1 MKIKVYEVVS
11 SSYESADNYLHQ
23 ESFMFRD
30 KDKAREKFENLRDC
44 IKSDIYGDEG
54 SELEHYVDEG
64 DYENRYEASREIG
77 TEFEY
82 QAIVELKE
90 MVFDLKD
97 CGLCETS
104 IF

>member
-1 MKIKVYEVVS
+1 MKIMIYEVVS

-23 ESFMFRD
+23 ESYLFDD
-30 KDKAREKFENLRDC
+30 KDKAREKFEKLRDC
-44 IKSDIYGDEG
+44 IKGDVFGDDEEG
-54 SELEHYVDEG
+54 YERYVDEG

-82 QAIVELKE
+82 QAVVELKE
-90 MVFDLKD
+90 KEIELSSV
-97 CGLCETS
+97 CSTY

>member
-1 MKIKVYEVVS
+1 MKILIYEVVS

-23 ESFMFRD
+23 ESYLFDD

-44 IKSDIYGDEG
+44 IKGDVYGDKDCE
-54 SELEHYVDEG
+54 YDADE
-64 DYENRYEASREIG
+64 DENENRYEASREVG

-90 MVFDLKD
+90 MVIDLKD
-97 CGLCETS
+97 YGLCETS

>member
-1 MKIKVYEVVS
+1 MKILIYEVVS

-23 ESFMFRD
+23 ESYLFDD

-44 IKSDIYGDEG
+44 IKGDVFGDEDC
-54 SELEHYVDEG
+54 EYNADEYE
-64 DYENRYEASREIG
+64 YENHYDASREVG

-82 QAIVELKE
+82 QAVVELKE
-90 MVFDLKD
+90 KEIELNGVCSTD
-97 CGLCETS
+97 

>member
-1 MKIKVYEVVS
+1 MKILIYEVVS

-23 ESFMFRD
+23 ESYLFDD
-30 KDKAREKFENLRDC
+30 KDKAREKFEKLRDC
-44 IKSDIYGDEG
+44 IKGDVYGDKDCE
-54 SELEHYVDEG
+54 YDADE
-64 DYENRYEASREIG
+64 DENENRYEASREVG

-90 MVFDLKD
+90 MVIDLKD
-97 CGLCETS
+97 YGLCETS